1 MNSEE
6 STEIRLIRHWRSG
19 DRVAGDRLLRRYAP
33 VLQSFFSR
41 KVTRNVDDLV
51 QRTLLACV
59 QSIDRFEGKS
69 SFRAYLLGIAHNQ
82 FLMSL
87 RNDGGAVREPQT
99 LSTRPEDTPSQLVAI
114 KQEQRILVS
123 ALIHLSPEFLTV
135 LKMFYWDNCSV
146 DQIALHLGIRPGT
159 VKSRLARGRAALK
172 QKIFDMNL
180 PPRVRDSVLDTFV
193 TSMPEPETV
202 PLRLAR

>member
-1 MNSEE
+1 MYSAETGE
-6 STEIRLIRHWRSG
+6 TRLIEHWRSG
-19 DRVAGDRLLRRYAP
+19 DRLAGDQLLRRYKP

-69 SFRAYLLGIAHNQ
+69 SFKAYLLGIAHNQ

-87 RNDGGAVREPQT
+87 RKDAGAVREAEG
-99 LSTRPEDTPSQLVAI
+99 LSTRPEDTPSQLLAI
-114 KQEQRILVS
+114 KQEQRILVG
-123 ALIHLSPEFLTV
+123 ALIQLSPEFLTV
-135 LKMFYWDNCSV
+135 LKLFYWDDRSV
-146 DQIALHLGIRPGT
+146 EDIAEHLGVRPGT

-172 QKIFDMNL
+172 QRILGMNL
-180 PPRVRDSVLDTFV
+180 PPRVEHEVLGTFV
-193 TSMPEPETV
+193 ASMPWPKPEPG
-202 PLRLAR
+202 PAAP